1 LSVNF
6 YHMKKTIF
14 QIILIGIAV
23 VLGYFTYTSIM
34 QPVNFN
40 KEKRAREKVVI
51 QYLKD
56 IRSAQFI
63 YKQLNNRYTGSF
75 DTLIRFVDSARIP
88 VVKMIPDPNDTT
100 YTLTIND
107 TVGYVRVA
115 DSLFRGQKNVDYHH
129 IDVIPFSEGAK
140 FQMKAGIINK
150 GGVKVHVFEVKAPF
164 TTFLKGMDEQLV
176 VNLSATKK
184 EQKKYTGLKVGSMT
198 EPSTDGNWE

>member
-1 LSVNF
+1 
-6 YHMKKTIF
+6 MKKTIF

-176 VNLSATKK
+176 VNLKATKI

>member
-1 LSVNF
+1 
-6 YHMKKTIF
+6 MKKTII

>member
-1 LSVNF
+1 
-6 YHMKKTIF
+6 MKKTIF
-14 QIILIGIAV
+14 QIILIVLAGILA
-23 VLGYFTYTSIM
+23 YYTYASIM

-40 KEKRAREKVVI
+40 KQKRAREKVVI

-56 IRSAQFI
+56 IRSAEFI

-75 DTLIRFVDSARIP
+75 DTLIHFMDSARIP

-107 TVGYVRVA
+107 TVGYVKVA
-115 DSLFRGQKNVDYHH
+115 DSLFRGQKDVDYRH
-129 IDVIPFSEGAK
+129 INIIPFSDGKK
-140 FQMKAGIINK
+140 FQLKAGVIKK

-164 TTFLKGMDEQLV
+164 TTFLKGMDDQLII
-176 VNLSATKK
+176 NLSASRK
-184 EQKKYTGLKVGSMT
+184 ELKKYTGLKVGSMT

>member
-1 LSVNF
+1 
-6 YHMKKTIF
+6 MKKTII

-176 VNLSATKK
+176 VNLKATKI

>member
-1 LSVNF
+1 MSVNF

-51 QYLKD
+51 QHLKD

-75 DTLIRFVDSARIP
+75 DTLIRFMDSARIP
-88 VVKMIPDPNDTT
+88 VVKIIPDPNDTT

-115 DSLFRGQKNVDYHH
+115 DSLFRGQKNVDYHR

-164 TTFLKGMDEQLV
+164 STFLKGMDEQLV

-184 EQKKYTGLKVGSMT
+184 EQKKYTGLKVGSIT

>member
-1 LSVNF
+1 MSVNF

-14 QIILIGIAV
+14 QIILIAIAV

-75 DTLIRFVDSARIP
+75 DTLIRFMDSAQIP

-107 TVGYVRVA
+107 TVGYVKVA
-115 DSLFRGQKNVDYHH
+115 DSLFRGQKNVDYRH
-129 IDVIPFSEGAK
+129 INIIPFSGGKK
-140 FQMKAGIINK
+140 FQMKAGVIEK

-164 TTFLKGMDEQLV
+164 TTFLKGMDEQLI
-176 VNLSATKK
+176 VNLSASRK
-184 EQKKYTGLKVGSMT
+184 ELKKYTGLKVGSMT

>member
-1 LSVNF
+1 
-6 YHMKKTIF
+6 MKKTIF
-14 QIILIGIAV
+14 QIILIVIAGILA
-23 VLGYFTYTSIM
+23 YYTYASIM

-40 KEKRAREKVVI
+40 KQKRAREKVVI

-56 IRSAQFI
+56 IRSAEFI

-75 DTLIRFVDSARIP
+75 DTLIHFMDSVRIP

-107 TVGYVRVA
+107 TVGYVKVA
-115 DSLFRGQKNVDYHH
+115 DSLFRGQKNVDYRH
-129 IDVIPFSEGAK
+129 INIIPFSGGKK
-140 FQMKAGIINK
+140 FQLKAGVIKK

-164 TTFLKGMDEQLV
+164 TTFLKGMNEQLI
-176 VNLSATKK
+176 VNLSASQK
-184 EQKKYTGLKVGSMT
+184 ELKKYTGLKVGSMT

>member
-1 LSVNF
+1 MSVNF

-23 VLGYFTYTSIM
+23 VLGYFTYSSIM
-34 QPVNFN
+34 EPVNFN

-75 DTLIRFVDSARIP
+75 DTLIRFMDSARIP

-115 DSLFRGQKNVDYHH
+115 DSLFKGQKNVDYRH
-129 IDVIPFSEGAK
+129 INIIPFSGGAK
-140 FQMKAGIINK
+140 FQMKAGIITK

-164 TTFLKGMDEQLV
+164 TTFLKGMNEQLV
-176 VNLSATKK
+176 VNLRASQK
-184 EQKKYTGLKVGSMT
+184 EMKKYTGLKVGSMT

>member
-6 YHMKKTIF
+6 YLMKKTIF
-14 QIILIGIAV
+14 QIILIAIAI

-40 KEKRAREKVVI
+40 KKERVREAVVI
-51 QYLKD
+51 RYLKD

-75 DTLIRFVDSARIP
+75 DTLIRFMDSARIP

-107 TVGYVRVA
+107 TIGYVKVA

-129 IDVIPFSEGAK
+129 IDIIPFSKGAK
-140 FQMKAGIINK
+140 FQMKAGVITK

-164 TTFLKGMDEQLV
+164 TTFLKGMDEQMV

>member
-1 LSVNF
+1 
-6 YHMKKTIF
+6 MKKTIL
-14 QIILIGIAV
+14 QIILLTLAV

-75 DTLIRFVDSARIP
+75 DTLIHFMDSAKIP
-88 VVKMIPDPNDTT
+88 VVKIIPDPNDTT

-107 TVGYVRVA
+107 TVGYVKVA
-115 DSLFRGQKNVDYHH
+115 DSLFRGQKNVDYRH
-129 IDVIPFSEGAK
+129 INIIPFSGGKK
-140 FQMKAGIINK
+140 FQMKAGVITK
-150 GGVKVHVFEVKAPF
+150 GGVRVHVFEVKAPF
-164 TTFLKGMDEQLV
+164 TAYLKGMDQQLII
-176 VNLSATKK
+176 NLSASRK
-184 EQKKYTGLKVGSMT
+184 ELKKYSGLKVGSMT

>member
-1 LSVNF
+1 
-6 YHMKKTIF
+6 MKKTIF

>member
-1 LSVNF
+1 MSVNF

-14 QIILIGIAV
+14 QIILLALAV
-23 VLGYFTYTSIM
+23 VLAYFTYASIM

-40 KEKRAREKVVI
+40 KQKKAREKVVI

-56 IRSAQFI
+56 IRSAEFI

-75 DTLIRFVDSARIP
+75 DTLIHFMDSAQIP

-107 TVGYVRVA
+107 TVGYVKVA

-129 IDVIPFSEGAK
+129 INIIPFSDGAK
-140 FQMKAGIINK
+140 FQLKAGIIKK

-164 TTFLKGMDEQLV
+164 STFLKGMNEQLV
-176 VNLSATKK
+176 VNLKASRK
-184 EQKKYTGLKVGSMT
+184 EIKKYAGLKVGSMT